1 MRTCVA
7 CLCMCASA
15 VAREVTATAHNYY
28 AVHAKM
34 CVAYHT
40 TRTITSDHILNSVQ
54 LNAIWILLDPHWN
67 WVLWFLTLQRNRSL
81 CLSIEPSWLY
91 VLNNFIYWCIS
102 TILVLRKEFT
112 EIMIK
117 SDCNTFRCFVGKQL
131 SISIELSICKNKTLI
146 AYSRFGWKWNIRS
159 IINCLIE
166 FISQQMIVGRIQY
179 KQLHI
184 ANAIIWCCV
193 GKWKVI
199 GLSFTMNCMIVV
211 LNEEIGDF
219 NHNWYWEEGVVAAA
233 IHSILYKFVLAWR
246 TFFENCTESIQK
258 PCFVWAKAI
267 VSYILSAAVFDETI
281 RMGLSMISKMNVC
294 WITSTDYSI
303 MWQGDIT
310 YYIHS

>member
-1 MRTCVA
+1 MLFEF
-7 CLCMCASA
+7 CLTHTEIEFCGFWHCNEIVRYVCQLSPADCMSW
-15 VAREVTATAHNYY
+15 
-28 AVHAKM
+28 
-34 CVAYHT
+34 
-40 TRTITSDHILNSVQ
+40 IIL
-54 LNAIWILLDPHWN
+54 
-67 WVLWFLTLQRNRSL
+67 F
-81 CLSIEPSWLY
+81 
-91 VLNNFIYWCIS
+91 YWCIS

-246 TFFENCTESIQK
+246 TFFENCTESIQNIVLFEQMQSYHTFYLQRSLTK
-258 PCFVWAKAI
+258 QLGWA
-267 VSYILSAAVFDETI
+267 FP
-281 RMGLSMISKMNVC
+281 
-294 WITSTDYSI
+294 W
-303 MWQGDIT
+303 
-310 YYIHS
+310 

>member
-1 MRTCVA
+1 MLFEF
-7 CLCMCASA
+7 CLTHTEIEFCGFWHCNEIVRYVCQLSPADCMSWIILFIGVFQRFWFCEKNSQKLWSNPIATHFA
-15 VAREVTATAHNYY
+15 VSWVSSW
-28 AVHAKM
+28 
-34 CVAYHT
+34 AY
-40 TRTITSDHILNSVQ
+40 Q
-54 LNAIWILLDPHWN
+54 LNWA
-67 WVLWFLTLQRNRSL
+67 
-81 CLSIEPSWLY
+81 Y
-91 VLNNFIYWCIS
+91 A
-102 TILVLRKEFT
+102 K
-112 EIMIK
+112 IK
-117 SDCNTFRCFVGKQL
+117 
-131 SISIELSICKNKTLI
+131 IKNKTLI

-303 MWQGDIT
+303 MWQEDIT
-310 YYIHS
+310 YYIYTHS